1 MRSRVVPAL
10 LPLLLFLFLAPA
22 LGAQV
27 ARGIFVTPIPDAPFS
42 GTVQVERSVIQPNGS
57 QLQLISMRVIARDN
71 LGRIH
76 NEMRAMVPASVRTT
90 PALLVVHV
98 YDPQNR
104 MNEYLYPQQK
114 TYRMQMLNRPP
125 ATDTIEDFASPSS
138 ASQPSSQYTRQED
151 LGQRT
156 IAGVPANG
164 VRITQTLPPDVSG
177 TNAEVVVTDEY
188 WYSEDLR
195 MNLAVRHNDPRTGS
209 FAATVTAVN
218 RGQPDASLFSVPA
231 DYRMA
236 GLRGQ

>member
-1 MRSRVVPAL
+1 MRSRTMAAV
-10 LPLLLFLFLAPA
+10 LPLLLLVAA
-22 LGAQV
+22 AVDGQV

-42 GTVQVERSVIQPNGS
+42 GTVQVERTVIQPNGS
-57 QLQLISMRVIARDN
+57 QLRLTSMRVIARDN

-76 NEMRAMVPASVRTT
+76 TEMRAMVPVSVRTA

-114 TYRMQMLNRPP
+114 TYRMQMLDRPP
-125 ATDTIEDFASPSS
+125 ATDTIEDYGSPSS
-138 ASQPSSQYTRQED
+138 ASLPASQYTRQDD

-156 IAGVPANG
+156 IAGLPAHG

-177 TNAEVVVTDEY
+177 TDAEVVVTDEY
-188 WYSEDLR
+188 WYSEELR

-209 FAATVTAVN
+209 FAATVTAVT
-218 RGQPDASLFSVPA
+218 RGQPDEGLFSVPA
-231 DYRMA
+231 GYRMA
-236 GLRGQ
+236 GLRGN